1 LALASDQTLRTVIIA
16 GRPDIGQPDWRNDLP
31 GHPMSDQEV
40 TDVVEWLSSQRPA
53 ASSPAEK
60 KGGGGFE

>member
-1 LALASDQTLRTVIIA
+1 
-16 GRPDIGQPDWRNDLP
+16 
-31 GHPMSDQEV
+31 MSDQEV
-40 TDVVEWLSSQRPA
+40 TDVVAWLSSQRPA